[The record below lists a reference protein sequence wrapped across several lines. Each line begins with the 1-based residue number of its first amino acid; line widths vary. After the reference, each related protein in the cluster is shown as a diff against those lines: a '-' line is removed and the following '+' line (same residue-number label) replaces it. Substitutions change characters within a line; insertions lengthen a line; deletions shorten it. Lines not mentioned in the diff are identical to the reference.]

1 MTKKPKSSKP
11 MWMELFLEFVG
22 NMTISSKELDSAK
35 PVPLLDVLYTAQY
48 RFMEEI
54 AEGLDRGIH
63 DFKCLKSRQL
73 GVSTISLALDVFW
86 ASVHDK
92 LQGALIT
99 DTDGN
104 RDKFRILIEQYIE
117 SLPRGLRVGIKQ
129 HNRNNLVL
137 MNGSVI
143 DYLVAG
149 TRGKKGALGTSRALN
164 FVHATEMS
172 NWGST
177 DADIANLQ
185 ASLAEKHPH
194 RLYIWESTARGY
206 GNQFY
211 DMCESAKDDDTV
223 QKLFFLGWFLKEDYS
238 FKKGTPEFDKWWDG
252 KLSPEEEEATREV
265 EQESRWTITP
275 EQWAWHRYNR
285 TMKILDSDLM
295 SQNYPT
301 TAKEAFI
308 MTGRSFFP
316 LKRIAEDIRF
326 IHETETPLKAYRYHL
341 GENFLATEIEQL
353 ESTKDADLRI
363 WEEPHP
369 NGVYVMGI
377 DPAYGRSDFKDRHAI
392 QVYRCFADKLIQVAE
407 YATEVPETYQI
418 TWVMAHL
425 AGAYKNVILN
435 LEVTGPGFAVMQEL
449 RHLRQLLDMG
459 QLRGVAQN
467 MDLNDIF
474 SSVKWYLYHR
484 PDSMGAGYVYN
495 WKALALDTR
504 LPTPKGWTTMGAV
517 GVGDELFDSRGKIC
531 KVVKVSPVMIN
542 RKCYR
547 VNFDDGTSI
556 VADENHDWMVCRPR
570 LAAWKGEAKKR
581 TTKELKPG
589 HHTIEVCGRLSIKDK
604 LYKIHPYVLGAWLG
618 DGSSQAGRIYGE
630 QGDLGEIATYIQAC
644 GFETGKIY
652 NRKTVSDM
660 VIVGLNPLLREEG
673 LLNNKHIPHEY
684 LRGSEQQRKFL
695 LYGLMDTDG
704 GSGGNGGPQCSFTT
718 TNPKLKDQFS
728 ELLRTLG
735 LKAKCCL
742 RERTLQY
749 GGGQSVCEP
758 AWQFWFTPDFP
769 VFALT
774 RKLTHQGD
782 RRRRYHRIESV
793 EPTDSVPVRCL
804 EIDSPT
810 HLYLAGEGMVPTHNT
825 NTDNKLKIL
834 NQMRDNYVLRM
845 LAVRSIPLLEE
856 MERIVQE
863 GSEIQAEGRAKDDR
877 AFATALAVT
886 AWIDWVRG
894 GLIANGQ
901 TYERVIEEERI
912 AQDTPQAS
920 MIGRVVGDFFRQAE
934 QDRSDREEFAAWRGI
949 EG

>member
-1 MTKKPKSSKP
+1 MPKKPKSSKP

-211 DMCESAKDDDTV
+211 DMCESAKDDNTV

-238 FKKGTPEFDKWWDG
+238 FQRGTPEFDKWWDG

-326 IHETETPLKAYRYHL
+326 IHETSAPLKAYRYHL
-341 GENFLATEIEQL
+341 GENFLATELEQL
-353 ESTKDADLRI
+353 EDTKDADLRI

-392 QVYRCFADKLIQVAE
+392 EIYRCFADRLVQVAE
-407 YATEVPETYQI
+407 YATDVPETYQI

-425 AGAYKNVILN
+425 AGAYKNCILN

-459 QLRGVAQN
+459 HLRGVAAN
-467 MDLNDIF
+467 MDLHDIF

-495 WKALALDTR
+495 WK
-504 LPTPKGWTTMGAV
+504 
-517 GVGDELFDSRGKIC
+517 
-531 KVVKVSPVMIN
+531 
-542 RKCYR
+542 
-547 VNFDDGTSI
+547 
-556 VADENHDWMVCRPR
+556 
-570 LAAWKGEAKKR
+570 
-581 TTKELKPG
+581 
-589 HHTIEVCGRLSIKDK
+589 
-604 LYKIHPYVLGAWLG
+604 
-618 DGSSQAGRIYGE
+618 
-630 QGDLGEIATYIQAC
+630 
-644 GFETGKIY
+644 
-652 NRKTVSDM
+652 
-660 VIVGLNPLLREEG
+660 
-673 LLNNKHIPHEY
+673 
-684 LRGSEQQRKFL
+684 
-695 LYGLMDTDG
+695 
-704 GSGGNGGPQCSFTT
+704 
-718 TNPKLKDQFS
+718 TNS
-728 ELLRTLG
+728 
-735 LKAKCCL
+735 
-742 RERTLQY
+742 
-749 GGGQSVCEP
+749 
-758 AWQFWFTPDFP
+758 
-769 VFALT
+769 
-774 RKLTHQGD
+774 
-782 RRRRYHRIESV
+782 
-793 EPTDSVPVRCL
+793 
-804 EIDSPT
+804 
-810 HLYLAGEGMVPTHNT
+810 
-825 NTDNKLKIL
+825 DNKLKIL
-834 NQMRDNYVLRM
+834 NQMRDNYVLKM
-845 LAVRSIPLLEE
+845 LTVRSIPLLTE

-901 TYERVIEEERI
+901 TYDRVIEEERI
-912 AQDTPQAS
+912 AQDTPQAT
-920 MIGRVVGDFFRQAE
+920 MIGRVVGDYFRQAE
-934 QDRSDREEFAAWRGI
+934 QDRSDREDFAAWRGI

>member
-1 MTKKPKSSKP
+1 
-11 MWMELFLEFVG
+11 MELFQDFIS
-22 NMTISSKELDSAK
+22 NMTISSKELDSSK

-48 RFMEEI
+48 RFMEEV

-164 FVHATEMS
+164 FLHATECS

-194 RLYIWESTARGY
+194 RLYLWESTARGY
-206 GNQFY
+206 GNEWY
-211 DMCESAKDDDTV
+211 DMCESAKADNDV

-238 FKKGTPEFDKWWDG
+238 FDEGSPEFARWWDG
-252 KLSPEEEEATREV
+252 KLSADEEEAQIEV
-265 EQESRWTITP
+265 MKESRWEITP
-275 EQWAWHRYNR
+275 GQWAWHRYNR

-316 LKRIAEDIRF
+316 LKRVAEDIRF
-326 IHETETPLKAYRYHL
+326 IHETSAPLKAYRYHM

-353 ESTKDADLRI
+353 EDTREADLRI

-369 NGVYVMGI
+369 SGVYVMGV
-377 DPAYGRSDFKDRHAI
+377 DPAFGRSAQKDKHAI
-392 QVYRCFADKLIQVAE
+392 EVYRCYADKLVQVAE
-407 YATEVPETYQI
+407 YATDVPETYQV

-425 AGAYKNVILN
+425 AGAYKNVIIN
-435 LEVTGPGFAVMQEL
+435 LEVTGPGFAIMQEL

-459 QLRGVAQN
+459 YLRGVASN
-467 MDLNDIF
+467 MDLLDVF

-495 WKALALDTR
+495 WK
-504 LPTPKGWTTMGAV
+504 
-517 GVGDELFDSRGKIC
+517 
-531 KVVKVSPVMIN
+531 
-542 RKCYR
+542 
-547 VNFDDGTSI
+547 
-556 VADENHDWMVCRPR
+556 
-570 LAAWKGEAKKR
+570 
-581 TTKELKPG
+581 
-589 HHTIEVCGRLSIKDK
+589 
-604 LYKIHPYVLGAWLG
+604 
-618 DGSSQAGRIYGE
+618 
-630 QGDLGEIATYIQAC
+630 
-644 GFETGKIY
+644 
-652 NRKTVSDM
+652 
-660 VIVGLNPLLREEG
+660 
-673 LLNNKHIPHEY
+673 
-684 LRGSEQQRKFL
+684 
-695 LYGLMDTDG
+695 
-704 GSGGNGGPQCSFTT
+704 
-718 TNPKLKDQFS
+718 TNS
-728 ELLRTLG
+728 
-735 LKAKCCL
+735 
-742 RERTLQY
+742 
-749 GGGQSVCEP
+749 
-758 AWQFWFTPDFP
+758 
-769 VFALT
+769 
-774 RKLTHQGD
+774 
-782 RRRRYHRIESV
+782 
-793 EPTDSVPVRCL
+793 
-804 EIDSPT
+804 
-810 HLYLAGEGMVPTHNT
+810 
-825 NTDNKLKIL
+825 DNKLKIL
-834 NQMRDNYVLRM
+834 NQMRDNYTLRM

-856 MERIVQE
+856 MERIVQD
-863 GSEIQAEGRAKDDR
+863 GDEIQAEGRAKDDR

-894 GLIANGQ
+894 GLIANQQ
-901 TYERVIEEERI
+901 TYDRVVEEERI
-912 AQDTPQAS
+912 AQDAPQAT
-920 MIGRVVGDFFRQAE
+920 MIGRVISSFFQENEQARQDAE
-934 QDRSDREEFAAWRGI
+934 EARAWGI
-949 EG
+949 VDGR

>member
-1 MTKKPKSSKP
+1 MAKPKP
-11 MWMELFLEFVG
+11 QWMELFQDFIG
-22 NMTISSKELDSAK
+22 NMVISSKELDSSK

-48 RFMEEI
+48 RFMEEV

-92 LQGALIT
+92 IQGALIT

-164 FVHATEMS
+164 FLHATECS

-194 RLYIWESTARGY
+194 RLYLWESTARGY
-206 GNQFY
+206 GNEWY
-211 DMCESAKDDDTV
+211 DMCESAKADNDV

-238 FKKGTPEFDKWWDG
+238 FDEGSPEFTRWWDG
-252 KLSPEEEEATREV
+252 KLSADEEEAQIEV
-265 EQESRWTITP
+265 MKESRWEITP
-275 EQWAWHRYNR
+275 GQWAWHRYNR

-316 LKRIAEDIRF
+316 LKRVAEDIRF
-326 IHETETPLKAYRYHL
+326 IHETSAPLKAYRYHM

-353 ESTKDADLRI
+353 EDTRESDLRI

-369 NGVYVMGI
+369 SGVYVMGV
-377 DPAYGRSDFKDRHAI
+377 DPAFGRSAQKDKHAI
-392 QVYRCFADKLIQVAE
+392 EVYRCYADKLVQVAE
-407 YATEVPETYQI
+407 YATDVPETYQV

-425 AGAYKNVILN
+425 AGAYKNVIIN
-435 LEVTGPGFAVMQEL
+435 LEVTGPGFAIMQEL

-459 QLRGVAQN
+459 YLRGVASN
-467 MDLNDIF
+467 MDLLDVF

-495 WKALALDTR
+495 WK
-504 LPTPKGWTTMGAV
+504 
-517 GVGDELFDSRGKIC
+517 
-531 KVVKVSPVMIN
+531 
-542 RKCYR
+542 
-547 VNFDDGTSI
+547 
-556 VADENHDWMVCRPR
+556 
-570 LAAWKGEAKKR
+570 
-581 TTKELKPG
+581 
-589 HHTIEVCGRLSIKDK
+589 
-604 LYKIHPYVLGAWLG
+604 
-618 DGSSQAGRIYGE
+618 
-630 QGDLGEIATYIQAC
+630 
-644 GFETGKIY
+644 
-652 NRKTVSDM
+652 
-660 VIVGLNPLLREEG
+660 
-673 LLNNKHIPHEY
+673 
-684 LRGSEQQRKFL
+684 
-695 LYGLMDTDG
+695 
-704 GSGGNGGPQCSFTT
+704 
-718 TNPKLKDQFS
+718 TNS
-728 ELLRTLG
+728 
-735 LKAKCCL
+735 
-742 RERTLQY
+742 
-749 GGGQSVCEP
+749 
-758 AWQFWFTPDFP
+758 
-769 VFALT
+769 
-774 RKLTHQGD
+774 
-782 RRRRYHRIESV
+782 
-793 EPTDSVPVRCL
+793 
-804 EIDSPT
+804 
-810 HLYLAGEGMVPTHNT
+810 
-825 NTDNKLKIL
+825 DNKLKIL
-834 NQMRDNYVLRM
+834 NQMRDNYTLRM

-856 MERIVQE
+856 MERIVQD
-863 GSEIQAEGRAKDDR
+863 GDEIQAEGRAKDDR

-894 GLIANGQ
+894 GLIANQQ
-901 TYERVIEEERI
+901 TYDRVVEEERI
-912 AQDTPQAS
+912 AQDAPQAT
-920 MIGRVVGDFFRQAE
+920 MIGRVISSFFQENEQARQDAE
-934 QDRSDREEFAAWRGI
+934 EARAWGI
-949 EG
+949 VDGR

>member
-1 MTKKPKSSKP
+1 MAKKIKPKKP
-11 MWMELFLEFVG
+11 MWMELFLEFIG

-48 RFMEEI
+48 RFLEEV
-54 AEGLDRGIH
+54 AEGLDRDIH
-63 DFKCLKSRQL
+63 DFKILKSRQL
-73 GVSTISLALDVFW
+73 GISTISLAVDVFW

-99 DTDGN
+99 DTDAN

-164 FVHATEMS
+164 FVHATEVS

-206 GNQFY
+206 GNQWF
-211 DMCESAKDDDTV
+211 DMCESAKDDNDV

-238 FKKGTPEFDKWWDG
+238 FNENSPEFKRWWDG
-252 KLSPEEEEATREV
+252 QLTPDEEEAAREV
-265 EQESRWTITP
+265 EEESRWTISP
-275 EQWAWHRYNR
+275 GQWAWHRYNR
-285 TMKILDSDLM
+285 TMKILDADLM

-326 IHETETPLKAYRYHL
+326 IHEMQAPLKAYRYHL
-341 GENFLATEIEQL
+341 GENFLATEL
-353 ESTKDADLRI
+353 EELDSTKDADLRI

-369 NGVYVMGI
+369 NGVYVMGV

-392 QVYRCFADKLIQVAE
+392 QVYRCYADKLVQVAE
-407 YATEVPETYQI
+407 YATEVPETYQV

-425 AGAYKNVILN
+425 AGAYKNVWIN
-435 LEVTGPGFAVMQEL
+435 LEVTGPGFAIMQEL

-459 QLRGVAQN
+459 YLRGVASN
-467 MDLNDIF
+467 MDLLDVF

-495 WKALALDTR
+495 WK
-504 LPTPKGWTTMGAV
+504 
-517 GVGDELFDSRGKIC
+517 
-531 KVVKVSPVMIN
+531 
-542 RKCYR
+542 
-547 VNFDDGTSI
+547 
-556 VADENHDWMVCRPR
+556 
-570 LAAWKGEAKKR
+570 
-581 TTKELKPG
+581 
-589 HHTIEVCGRLSIKDK
+589 
-604 LYKIHPYVLGAWLG
+604 
-618 DGSSQAGRIYGE
+618 
-630 QGDLGEIATYIQAC
+630 
-644 GFETGKIY
+644 
-652 NRKTVSDM
+652 
-660 VIVGLNPLLREEG
+660 
-673 LLNNKHIPHEY
+673 
-684 LRGSEQQRKFL
+684 
-695 LYGLMDTDG
+695 
-704 GSGGNGGPQCSFTT
+704 
-718 TNPKLKDQFS
+718 TNS
-728 ELLRTLG
+728 
-735 LKAKCCL
+735 
-742 RERTLQY
+742 
-749 GGGQSVCEP
+749 
-758 AWQFWFTPDFP
+758 
-769 VFALT
+769 
-774 RKLTHQGD
+774 
-782 RRRRYHRIESV
+782 
-793 EPTDSVPVRCL
+793 
-804 EIDSPT
+804 
-810 HLYLAGEGMVPTHNT
+810 
-825 NTDNKLKIL
+825 DNKLKIL

-845 LAVRSIPLLEE
+845 LRVRSVPLLEE
-856 MERIVQE
+856 MERIVQD

-894 GLIANGQ
+894 GMIGSGQ
-901 TYERVIEEERI
+901 TYDRVVEEERI
-912 AQDTPQAS
+912 SRDQPQAT
-920 MIGRVVGDFFRQAE
+920 MIGRVVNDFFRQAE
-934 QDRSDREEFAAWRGI
+934 QQRSDMDDMRAWGRI

>member
-1 MTKKPKSSKP
+1 MPKLKKSAKP
-11 MWMELFLEFVG
+11 AWMELFLDFIG

-48 RFMEEI
+48 RFMEEV

-164 FVHATEMS
+164 FLHATECS

-194 RLYIWESTARGY
+194 RLYLWESTARGY
-206 GNQFY
+206 GNEWY
-211 DMCESAKDDDTV
+211 DMCESAKSDNDV

-238 FKKGTPEFDKWWDG
+238 FDENSPEFKRWWDG
-252 KLSPEEEEATREV
+252 KLSAEEEEAQEKV
-265 EQESRWTITP
+265 MIESRWQITP
-275 EQWAWHRYNR
+275 GQWAWHRYNR

-316 LKRIAEDIRF
+316 LKRIAEDVRD
-326 IHETETPLKAYRYHL
+326 IHELQIPMKAFRYHM

-353 ESTKDADLRI
+353 TSTDDADLRV

-369 NGVYVMGI
+369 AGVYVMGI
-377 DPAYGRSDFKDRHAI
+377 DPAFGRNDFKDRHAI
-392 QVYRCFADKLIQVAE
+392 VVYRCYADKLVQVAE
-407 YATEVPETYQI
+407 YATDVPETYQI

-425 AGAYKNVILN
+425 AGAYKNCILN

-459 QLRGVAQN
+459 YLRGVASN
-467 MDLNDIF
+467 MDMLDVF

-495 WKALALDTR
+495 WK
-504 LPTPKGWTTMGAV
+504 
-517 GVGDELFDSRGKIC
+517 
-531 KVVKVSPVMIN
+531 
-542 RKCYR
+542 
-547 VNFDDGTSI
+547 
-556 VADENHDWMVCRPR
+556 
-570 LAAWKGEAKKR
+570 
-581 TTKELKPG
+581 
-589 HHTIEVCGRLSIKDK
+589 
-604 LYKIHPYVLGAWLG
+604 
-618 DGSSQAGRIYGE
+618 
-630 QGDLGEIATYIQAC
+630 
-644 GFETGKIY
+644 
-652 NRKTVSDM
+652 
-660 VIVGLNPLLREEG
+660 
-673 LLNNKHIPHEY
+673 
-684 LRGSEQQRKFL
+684 
-695 LYGLMDTDG
+695 
-704 GSGGNGGPQCSFTT
+704 
-718 TNPKLKDQFS
+718 TNS
-728 ELLRTLG
+728 
-735 LKAKCCL
+735 
-742 RERTLQY
+742 
-749 GGGQSVCEP
+749 
-758 AWQFWFTPDFP
+758 
-769 VFALT
+769 
-774 RKLTHQGD
+774 
-782 RRRRYHRIESV
+782 
-793 EPTDSVPVRCL
+793 
-804 EIDSPT
+804 
-810 HLYLAGEGMVPTHNT
+810 
-825 NTDNKLKIL
+825 DNKLKIL
-834 NQMRDNYVLRM
+834 NQMRDNYTLRM
-845 LAVRSIPLLEE
+845 LSIRSIPLLEE
-856 MERIVQE
+856 MERIVQD

-894 GLIANGQ
+894 GLIANQQ
-901 TYERVIEEERI
+901 TYDRVVEEERL
-912 AQDTPQAS
+912 AKDQPQAS
-920 MIGRVVGDFFRQAE
+920 LIGRIVGDFFHENENARLEAE
-934 QDRSDREEFAAWRGI
+934 EARAWGI
-949 EG
+949 VDGR

>member
-1 MTKKPKSSKP
+1 MAKPKP
-11 MWMELFLEFVG
+11 QWMELFLDFIG
-22 NMTISSKELDSAK
+22 NMTISSKELDSSK

-48 RFMEEI
+48 RFMEEV
-54 AEGLDRGIH
+54 AEGLDRRIH

-164 FVHATEMS
+164 FLHATECS

-194 RLYIWESTARGY
+194 RLYLWESTARGY
-206 GNQFY
+206 GNEWY
-211 DMCESAKDDDTV
+211 DMCESAKADNDV

-238 FKKGTPEFDKWWDG
+238 FDEGSPEFKRWWDG
-252 KLSPEEEEATREV
+252 KLSTEEEEAQIEV
-265 EQESRWTITP
+265 MKESRWQITP
-275 EQWAWHRYNR
+275 GQWAWHRYNR

-316 LKRIAEDIRF
+316 LKRVAEDIRF
-326 IHETETPLKAYRYHL
+326 IHETSAPLKAYRYHM

-353 ESTKDADLRI
+353 EDTREADLRI

-369 NGVYVMGI
+369 SGVYVMGV
-377 DPAYGRSDFKDRHAI
+377 DPAFGRSAQKDKHAI
-392 QVYRCFADKLIQVAE
+392 EVYRCYADKLVQVAE
-407 YATEVPETYQI
+407 YATDVPETYQV

-425 AGAYKNVILN
+425 AGAYKNVIIN
-435 LEVTGPGFAVMQEL
+435 LEVTGPGFAIMQEL

-459 QLRGVAQN
+459 YLRGVASN
-467 MDLNDIF
+467 MDLLDVF

-495 WKALALDTR
+495 WK
-504 LPTPKGWTTMGAV
+504 
-517 GVGDELFDSRGKIC
+517 
-531 KVVKVSPVMIN
+531 
-542 RKCYR
+542 
-547 VNFDDGTSI
+547 
-556 VADENHDWMVCRPR
+556 
-570 LAAWKGEAKKR
+570 
-581 TTKELKPG
+581 
-589 HHTIEVCGRLSIKDK
+589 
-604 LYKIHPYVLGAWLG
+604 
-618 DGSSQAGRIYGE
+618 
-630 QGDLGEIATYIQAC
+630 
-644 GFETGKIY
+644 
-652 NRKTVSDM
+652 
-660 VIVGLNPLLREEG
+660 
-673 LLNNKHIPHEY
+673 
-684 LRGSEQQRKFL
+684 
-695 LYGLMDTDG
+695 
-704 GSGGNGGPQCSFTT
+704 
-718 TNPKLKDQFS
+718 TNS
-728 ELLRTLG
+728 
-735 LKAKCCL
+735 
-742 RERTLQY
+742 
-749 GGGQSVCEP
+749 
-758 AWQFWFTPDFP
+758 
-769 VFALT
+769 
-774 RKLTHQGD
+774 
-782 RRRRYHRIESV
+782 
-793 EPTDSVPVRCL
+793 
-804 EIDSPT
+804 
-810 HLYLAGEGMVPTHNT
+810 
-825 NTDNKLKIL
+825 DNKLKIL
-834 NQMRDNYVLRM
+834 NQMRDNYTLRM

-856 MERIVQE
+856 MERIVQD
-863 GSEIQAEGRAKDDR
+863 GDEIQAEGRAKDDR

-894 GLIANGQ
+894 GLIANQQ
-901 TYERVIEEERI
+901 TYDRVVEEERI
-912 AQDTPQAS
+912 AQDAPQAT
-920 MIGRVVGDFFRQAE
+920 MIGRVVTDFFKANELARLDAE
-934 QDRSDREEFAAWRGI
+934 EARAWGI
-949 EG
+949 VDGR